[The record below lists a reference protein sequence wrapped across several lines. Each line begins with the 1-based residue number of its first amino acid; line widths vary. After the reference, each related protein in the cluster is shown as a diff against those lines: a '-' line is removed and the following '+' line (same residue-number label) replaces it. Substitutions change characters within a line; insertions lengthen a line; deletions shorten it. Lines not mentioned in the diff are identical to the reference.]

1 MFFNVFEVFFIQNK
15 GKRTFLQKLFFM
27 NLPLSTSAGM
37 SLLKGLISSFTAFVI
52 VARTR
57 RRAVAVKN
65 FILCFFDPDTLQI
78 NLIKNFMLNICTQNQ
93 NTKKN
98 FQMCLKNPCSENHM
112 CNFLSLIYESQV
124 RHDQNTKM

>member
-1 MFFNVFEVFFIQNK
+1 
-15 GKRTFLQKLFFM
+15 M

-98 FQMCLKNPCSENHM
+98 FQMCLKNPCSG
-112 CNFLSLIYESQV
+112 ESYV
-124 RHDQNTKM
+124 